1 MLAWSLSLL
10 CAVGLRHDRWGDDII
25 RQLPSR
31 DGGNVLGPGVFYS
44 LPGHKFLPKHE
55 YLAPLE
61 AILDL
66 GPEFLTPPEA
76 NLVYSGWVGLP
87 L

>member
-1 MLAWSLSLL
+1 M
-10 CAVGLRHDRWGDDII
+10 
-25 RQLPSR
+25 
-31 DGGNVLGPGVFYS
+31 
-44 LPGHKFLPKHE
+44 PGHQFLPKHE

-76 NLVYSGWVGLP
+76 NLVFSGWVGLP
-87 L
+87 LRRPRRAALYDGPTSLMGSLIHRFVRQATTT